1 MVQKSEKFKMAFE
14 SHRNGQL
21 TLACDLYK
29 EILKDNPQNHEVLD
43 LLGVLYCQVGK
54 FCESEELIKKAIE
67 IKPLIYYYEN
77 LARLYF
83 QKGEYCKAINCY
95 EDIISG
101 GGDNYEN
108 RFNLAMAYKNNNNF
122 GKAEEFYK
130 KALELKSD
138 SHEVYFNLAALY
150 LAQIKPQKAIECY
163 KKAIEL
169 KPDDWES
176 DYFLA
181 LAYMQ
186 SKDYKNGLKSFESRL
201 CRQSAI
207 LSQHKTYPNLMEE
220 KKLWQGEDLSDKT
233 LYTYYEAGF
242 GDILM
247 FYRFMPELASKCKK
261 IIFKPQKELVPLLKE
276 NSYGAEI
283 MDLFKPENEFYFD
296 YHIPFLS
303 IPFVMG
309 KQGQDMFVHH
319 DDGYLKANLDKV
331 QKFKEKF
338 FNNDKFKIGIKWQGN
353 TFYEK
358 NRVLKVEDFFPLFEL
373 DNTQFYS
380 CQTYEGS
387 EEFGKIQEK
396 YNVINLAP
404 EFNDFSD
411 TAAAV
416 ENMDLI
422 ICNDTSLAHL
432 AGAMNKKCFVILP
445 YLYNWRWHT
454 DLTKCDWYDSV
465 KLFRQKTPDNW
476 QDVFSIVKKE
486 LKQIIY

>member
-1 MVQKSEKFKMAFE
+1 MVQQSEKFKMAFE

-21 TLACDLYK
+21 TRACDLYK
-29 EILKDNPQNHEVLD
+29 EILKIEPENHEVLD

-54 FCESEELIKKAIE
+54 FCESEECIKKAIE
-67 IKPLIYYYEN
+67 LKPLLYYYEN
-77 LARLYF
+77 LARLYL
-83 QKGEYCKAINCY
+83 QKCDFCKAINCY

-101 GGDNYEN
+101 GGDTYEN

-122 GKAEEFYK
+122 LKAEEYYK
-130 KALELKSD
+130 KALELKPE

-150 LAQIKPQKAIECY
+150 LAQINPQKAIICY

-176 DYFLA
+176 DYFLS

-207 LSQHKTYPNLMEE
+207 LSQYKTYPKLIEE
-220 KKLWQGEDLSDKT
+220 KKIWQGEDLRDKV

-247 FYRFMPELASKCKK
+247 FYRFMPELVSKCKK
-261 IIFKPQKELVPLLKE
+261 VIFKPQKELVPLLRE

-283 MDLFKPENEFYFD
+283 MDLFKPENEFDFD
-296 YHIPFLS
+296 FHIPFLS
-303 IPFVMG
+303 VPYVLG
-309 KQGQDMFVHH
+309 KSAQSMFIHH
-319 DDGYLKANLDKV
+319 DDGYLNADFNKV
-331 QKFKEKF
+331 QLFKEKF
-338 FNNDKFKIGIKWQGN
+338 FDNRKFKIGIKWQGN

-358 NRVLKVEDFFPLFEL
+358 NRVLKVEDFFSLFEL
-373 DNTQFYS
+373 ENTQFYS

-387 EEFGKIQEK
+387 EEFSKIQEK

-411 TAAAV
+411 TAAAI
-416 ENMDLI
+416 ENLDLI
-422 ICNDTSLAHL
+422 ICNDTSLVHL
-432 AGAMNKKCFVILP
+432 AGAMKKKCFVLLP

-454 DLTKCDWYDSV
+454 DLNICDWYDSV
-465 KLFRQKTPDNW
+465 KLFRQDKPDSW
-476 QDVFSIVKKE
+476 QKVFDIVKKE
-486 LKQIIY
+486 LEKLVF